1 MIKFFSSKVVLTGNG
16 KVIGMALI
24 GVGGF
29 SVGNFLNEHI
39 DFGKFS
45 SLLKNSLLGK
55 LNDSSNTSASRGGG
69 ASTIDNKLLRAVDD
83 KLERM
88 AQRVE
93 SLGNSRSVTTVVE
106 RPAASSSSGG
116 VSVVVVAS
124 GLAVSGVLYVT
135 LWRGNYLTKAHLSAA
150 VRTMSEGI
158 TSVSKSVE
166 QLRGQVVD
174 HFTTLTGKV
183 DESMGV
189 QEELK
194 DSVEAMQG
202 DLQAVREVV
211 LGCEQFLMESARKQ
225 DVTMRGVQLLCGVV
239 AEGLASGSA
248 RNQLEQFVSGSAHLL
263 SPPASS
269 VPAIASATN
278 RRRRD
283 RRERSGGS
291 GSASSR
297 FVRSCKEKAAVVAA
311 RGSLPAVTVA
321 GGDSSESSSR
331 VNPPREPALKRASFS
346 GRGGGGGGAG
356 GGWGRGE
363 SRPCDSQLE
372 PSLTRPAPS
381 RLFGP
386 SHSSLERDVGSDSD
400 AGDYE
405 DDGELTAGT
414 SESSSSF
421 NEMVPPPFANR

>member
-55 LNDSSNTSASRGGG
+55 LNDSSNTSASRGGV

-135 LWRGNYLTKAHLSAA
+135 LWRGNYPTKAHLSAA

-166 QLRGQVVD
+166 QLRG
-174 HFTTLTGKV
+174 
-183 DESMGV
+183 

-386 SHSSLERDVGSDSD
+386 SHSSLERDAGSDSD